1 MLSMKDVE
9 PVQLN
14 LKSRFRFRCHKDISC
29 FTKCCSKID
38 ILLTPYDIVVLKKRL
53 NLTSDDFLEKY
64 TYIQADDKGVF
75 PLVYLKMKEDEAST
89 CPFVTADGCTIYED
103 RPANCRYYAV
113 GQGTLKKQFEDRLI
127 DEEFYFLVKEK
138 HCRGFEEEKEWTIGE
153 WRENQGVDKY
163 DELNREW
170 KRILLIKNTPGLQIN
185 DEKQAGSLSVSRVRA
200 IRYSLRAASAAPMMP
215 ASLNCWAGTIGVST
229 VSSGRKLSCSLL
241 MPPPTMNRSGQK
253 SFSRVIR

>member
-1 MLSMKDVE
+1 MVDMSAVE

-14 LKSRFRFRCHKDISC
+14 LKSRFNFRCHKDISC
-29 FTKCCSKID
+29 FTKCCSNID

-53 NLTSDDFLEKY
+53 SMTSDDFLEKY

-75 PLVYLKMKEDEAST
+75 PLVYLKMKEDEAKT

-113 GQGTLKKQFEDRLI
+113 GQGTLKKQLEDRLI

-185 DEKQAGSLSVSRVRA
+185 DEKQAMFYIAYYDMDRFRSFIFDSRFLDVFQVDDAERDKMQEDDIA
-200 IRYSLRAASAAPMMP
+200 LM
-215 ASLNCWAGTIGVST
+215 LFGV
-229 VSSGRKLSCSLL
+229 KLLKYIFMIEETL
-241 MPPPTMNRSGQK
+241 KAKPQQ
-253 SFSRVIR
+253 

>member
-185 DEKQAGSLSVSRVRA
+185 DEKQAMFYIACYDMDRFRSFIFDSRFLDVFQVDDAERDKMQEDDIA
-200 IRYSLRAASAAPMMP
+200 LM
-215 ASLNCWAGTIGVST
+215 LFGVKFLKYIFMIEET
-229 VSSGRKLSCSLL
+229 LKAR
-241 MPPPTMNRSGQK
+241 PQQ
-253 SFSRVIR
+253 